1 MIKVESNVNDIILW
15 MIIIVK
21 IILII
26 IVLKKLTLKFPS
38 NSFS

>member
-1 MIKVESNVNDIILW
+1 MIKVESNINDIILW

>member
-1 MIKVESNVNDIILW
+1 MIKVKSNVNDIILW

>member
-1 MIKVESNVNDIILW
+1 MIKVKSNVNDIILW

-26 IVLKKLTLKFPS
+26 IVHKKLTLKFPS

>member
-1 MIKVESNVNDIILW
+1 MIKVKSNINDIILW

-21 IILII
+21 IILIT
-26 IVLKKLTLKFPS
+26 IVLKNLTFKFPS